1 VLHVRVG
8 IAAVTTLLVGIG
20 TAGCGAGQSQDNA
33 ATGTPTASSQTGHD
47 AGQQPGHSDGSQPGS
62 GHGHKSGGPDGT
74 PGKGTYDDTSGTR
87 AKAPK
92 NQNAV
97 LTQIPGTKTSGCV
110 AVGTRTDVRSG
121 RMAMGNFAD
130 ARADFAKAK
139 SVYDAASSFFYVIPM
154 SRSVKSV
161 TVTATRVGG
170 GGAPVRVRSTDVEQ
184 AAQWNYFPINITL
197 TSVGTWRFRVTSA
210 AGHSCFDAKFAT

>member
-1 VLHVRVG
+1 VLHVRVA
-8 IAAVTTLLVGIG
+8 IAAVTTVLVGVG
-20 TAGCGAGQSQDNA
+20 TAGCGDGQSQDHA
-33 ATGTPTASSQTGHD
+33 ATGTPTSSQTGQD
-47 AGQQPGHSDGSQPGS
+47 AGQQSGHSDGSQPGK
-62 GHGHKSGGPDGT
+62 GHHGHKSGKPDGV
-74 PGKGTYDDTSGTR
+74 PGKGAYDDTSGTK

-110 AVGTRTDVRSG
+110 TVGTRTDVRSG

-139 SVYDAASSFFYVIPM
+139 TVYDADSSFFYVIPM
-154 SRSVKSV
+154 SRSVTSV

-170 GGAPVRVRSTDVEQ
+170 AGAPVRVRSTDVEQ

-197 TSVGTWRFRVTSA
+197 TSAGTWRFRVTSA
-210 AGHSCFDAKFAT
+210 AGHSCFDANFAT